1 MNKLNLPEY
10 SFRLSKKGEQIT
22 IFDPLRKK
30 NVVLTPEEWV
40 RQNFLQYLIIE
51 KKYPGSLI
59 KVEMGLKLNKLS
71 KRSDIVVFSKQ
82 GKPLLLVECKAPSVK
97 ITQKV
102 FDQIARYN
110 MSLQVNFLIVTNG
123 LKHFCCHLNYA
134 SGSYSFLEDIPAY
147 SDISNGSGPDKLKE

>member
-10 SFRLSKKGEQIT
+10 SFRLSKKGKQNL

-51 KKYPGSLI
+51 KKYPASLI
-59 KVEMGLKLNKLS
+59 IVEMGLKLNKLS
-71 KRSDIVVFSKQ
+71 KRSDIVVYSNQ

-123 LKHFCCHLNYA
+123 LKHFCCNLNYA
-134 SGSYSFLEDIPAY
+134 SGSYSFLEEIPAY